1 MAKRRKIPPRPRE
14 APAPKPKAEKP
25 AFSSPFKD
33 LKKLLGERPKPK
45 SADRKPIERAKA
57 VATAVT
63 PVVVAEPVP
72 VLDDAALFH
81 QAVDGVRRLG
91 DQRPVRVVPK
101 PEVTL
106 EIISEDAE
114 VLAQLS
120 DLVSGVGT
128 FELTE
133 TEEYTEGTR
142 LGLDPRLVTR
152 LRRGEFAVQAHIDLH
167 GMIQADAKL
176 ALEEFIVGSVRKGLR
191 TVLVV
196 HGRGLRSPG
205 GIRTGTWAG
214 TCWRLQPRGRP
225 TAARVRCTCCSG
237 AIAVARGSTSCKGP
251 SAATDWRAAHERPLH
266 RNSGFFVGAVRERPS
281 LISKRKRGRFNQP
294 RLRVFTFHCKERTTR
309 SNLAL
314 QDE

>member
-1 MAKRRKIPPRPRE
+1 MAKRRKIPSPARE
-14 APAPKPKAEKP
+14 APAPKSKAEKP

-33 LKKLLGERPKPK
+33 LKKLLGERPKLK
-45 SADRKPIERAKA
+45 SADQKPVERAKA
-57 VATAVT
+57 VASAVT
-63 PVVVAEPVP
+63 PAAIAETAPI
-72 VLDDAALFH
+72 LDDAAMFR

-106 EIISEDAE
+106 EIVSEDAE

-120 DLVSGVGT
+120 DLVSGVGA

-152 LRRGEFAVQAHIDLH
+152 LRCGEFAVQAHIDLH

-205 GIRTGTWAG
+205 GMPVLKHAAAEWLSHGHMGGYVLAFATARPADGGAG
-214 TCWRLQPRGRP
+214 AMYVLLRRDRRRARFDVLQ
-225 TAARVRCTCCSG
+225 G
-237 AIAVARGSTSCKGP
+237 A
-251 SAATDWRAAHERPLH
+251 
-266 RNSGFFVGAVRERPS
+266 
-281 LISKRKRGRFNQP
+281 KRR
-294 RLRVFTFHCKERTTR
+294 
-309 SNLAL
+309 
-314 QDE
+314 D

>member
-25 AFSSPFKD
+25 VFSSPFKD

-45 SADRKPIERAKA
+45 SADKKPTERAKA

-63 PVVVAEPVP
+63 PSAIAEPVP

-142 LGLDPRLVTR
+142 LGRDPRLGRR
-152 LRRGEFAVQAHIDLH
+152 LPPAALAGQAAIDLH
-167 GMIQADAKL
+167 
-176 ALEEFIVGSVRKGLR
+176 
-191 TVLVV
+191 
-196 HGRGLRSPG
+196 
-205 GIRTGTWAG
+205 
-214 TCWRLQPRGRP
+214 
-225 TAARVRCTCCSG
+225 
-237 AIAVARGSTSCKGP
+237 
-251 SAATDWRAAHERPLH
+251 
-266 RNSGFFVGAVRERPS
+266 
-281 LISKRKRGRFNQP
+281 
-294 RLRVFTFHCKERTTR
+294 
-309 SNLAL
+309 
-314 QDE
+314 

>member
-1 MAKRRKIPPRPRE
+1 MAKRRKIRPPARE
-14 APAPKPKAEKP
+14 APAPGPKTEKP

-33 LKKLLGERPKPK
+33 LKKLLSERPKPK
-45 SADRKPIERAKA
+45 SADQKPLERSKA
-57 VATAVT
+57 IVAAVT
-63 PVVVAEPVP
+63 PAAMGEPAP
-72 VLDDAALFH
+72 ILDDAAMFR

-106 EIISEDAE
+106 EIVSEDAE

-205 GIRTGTWAG
+205 GMPVLKHAAAEWLSHGHMGGYVLAFATARPADGGAG
-214 TCWRLQPRGRP
+214 AMYVLLRRDRRRARFDVLQ
-225 TAARVRCTCCSG
+225 G
-237 AIAVARGSTSCKGP
+237 A
-251 SAATDWRAAHERPLH
+251 
-266 RNSGFFVGAVRERPS
+266 
-281 LISKRKRGRFNQP
+281 KRR
-294 RLRVFTFHCKERTTR
+294 
-309 SNLAL
+309 
-314 QDE
+314 D